1 MDDITTRLRGGLHKP
16 EAIILAGVT
25 HDQRCLIAADEI
37 ERLREALV
45 IIANPLADFKRQAEK
60 DGDHL
65 SPLAISIANDP
76 EYLKE
81 VARTALKEGS

>member
-1 MDDITTRLRGGLHKP
+1 MTDLVDRLREQQSKFMTP
-16 EAIILAGVT
+16 ILG
-25 HDQRCLIAADEI
+25 QAANEI
-37 ERLREALV
+37 ERLSAALV

-65 SPLAISIANDP
+65 SPLAISIANDT

-81 VARTALKEGS
+81 VARTALKEPKP

>member
-1 MDDITTRLRGGLHKP
+1 MKLTDDMPLTMR
-16 EAIILAGVT
+16 EAIMRA
-25 HDQRCLIAADEI
+25 EI

-81 VARTALKEGS
+81 VARTALKEALE